1 MTCKTY
7 HPAVLL
13 VSVYHKAVLYT
24 AVMSRCA
31 CGLLGTL
38 HKWPYFKI
46 VWKKKSQFSESVLF
60 LSVNAAIIHFHVAN
74 LSSIFSTK
82 SSSPST

>member
-24 AVMSRCA
+24 AVMSTCA

-38 HKWPYFKI
+38 HKWSYFKI
-46 VWKKKSQFSESVLF
+46 SESVLY